1 MPSTSSTGARARKP
15 YRAAPRGQDAGA
27 AGSDPLLARFA
38 RRLITIPA
46 YFAICLL
53 AIVTAPL
60 WIPLA
65 ALADARRK
73 QTKAALR
80 CLVFFTFY
88 LHCEVAGIVAST
100 VIWLISL
107 PPTSRRRERALA
119 RQFALETWWATTVFE
134 GAARIFGFRL
144 ETQGAQALAATPLLL
159 LLRHA
164 SIADTLLPAVL
175 VQAPHGTRLR
185 YVVKRE
191 LLWDPCLDL
200 VGNRTPNFFVRR
212 GSPDSAREILGVA
225 RLASDLGPGE
235 GVVIFPE
242 GTRFTPEKSARV
254 RERLREDGDRELLAF
269 AESLRHVLPPRVGGS
284 LALLDSGADVVFGA
298 HTGFE
303 AAGSFWDLWGG
314 SLVGRVIRARFWR
327 VPAAEIPA
335 EHSARIRWLFEHWAR
350 IDAWV
355 GAELARGPA
364 TRAPEP
370 APETRAIGG

>member
-1 MPSTSSTGARARKP
+1 MRAG
-15 YRAAPRGQDAGA
+15 APR
-27 AGSDPLLARFA
+27 SDPAFARFA

-46 YFAICLL
+46 YFFMCLL
-53 AIVTAPL
+53 AIVAAPL

-100 VIWLISL
+100 AVWLMSL
-107 PPTSRRRERALA
+107 APTRRRRERALD
-119 RQFALETWWATTVFE
+119 RHFALETWWAQTIFE

-144 ETQGAQALAATPLLL
+144 ETEGEQALAASPLLL

-164 SIADTLLPAVL
+164 SIADTLLGAVL
-175 VQAPHGTRLR
+175 VQARHGTRLR
-185 YVVKRE
+185 YVLKRE

-212 GSPDSAREILGVA
+212 GSPDSAGEILGVA
-225 RLASDLGPGE
+225 RLARDLGPGE
-235 GVVIFPE
+235 GIVIFPE

-254 RERLREDGDRELLAF
+254 RERLRQAGDHEMLAL
-269 AESLRHVLPPRVGGS
+269 AERLRHVLPPRLGGT
-284 LALLDSGADVVFGA
+284 LALLDAGADAVFGA

-303 AAGSFWDLWGG
+303 AAGTFWDLWRG

-335 EHSARIRWLFEHWAR
+335 GREARIRWLFEHWAR
-350 IDAWV
+350 VDAWV
-355 GAELARGPA
+355 GAALADESGIPKTGAR
-364 TRAPEP
+364 
-370 APETRAIGG
+370 